1 MNKKKV
7 FSYLFIGL
15 LAAGATG
22 TVTSCKDYDDDI
34 NSLHQ
39 QIKAN
44 ADKIAEIE
52 KLVKGGSVITN
63 VAQSE
68 TGVTVTL
75 SNGKSFNLTNG
86 KDGAQGAQGIQG
98 EPGKPGTAW
107 TIGEDG
113 YWYCDGKKTDNLARG
128 PKGEQGIQGEP
139 GAAASV
145 EYYVPNPE
153 THHFDIYKDGK
164 KVKDSGISF
173 VSAENNTITATLD
186 SARKNLILSGLAG
199 YSDDVVISLTGNLTS
214 LVFMPKLYMDGIETV
229 NYPYLAGT
237 TLVAKDQSGL
247 KNHQGKSISGNIVDY
262 QSNLLPSDP
271 ITATGGEDYV
281 YGPTWTVQYHMNPA
295 NANTEYSDV
304 KGYNV
309 LQPEV
314 MYVKTRAEQDPA
326 KVLGVTSPEKK
337 DNGAAAFLNDNG
349 ILTAGLKIAHPDKL
363 NADPTS
369 KTYQKDNTI
378 ALQVKS
384 KDNKL
389 ATEEATITSDYALL
403 NPLKAKLEA
412 LAWAIKPMYGQMDL
426 DKRTETGDEKGLED
440 FGDANE
446 RVHIWDSPKEAL
458 ADTRGAALEL
468 YYNGDIDLKQ
478 YINIHYAVQNYKEYG
493 KTNEF

>member
-15 LAAGATG
+15 LAVGATG

-34 NSLHQ
+34 NSLQ
-39 QIKAN
+39 KQIKAN

-128 PKGEQGIQGEP
+128 PKGEQGEQGIQGEP

-186 SARKNLILSGLAG
+186 SAR
-199 YSDDVVISLTGNLTS
+199 
-214 LVFMPKLYMDGIETV
+214 
-229 NYPYLAGT
+229 
-237 TLVAKDQSGL
+237 
-247 KNHQGKSISGNIVDY
+247 
-262 QSNLLPSDP
+262 
-271 ITATGGEDYV
+271 
-281 YGPTWTVQYHMNPA
+281 
-295 NANTEYSDV
+295 
-304 KGYNV
+304 
-309 LQPEV
+309 
-314 MYVKTRAEQDPA
+314 
-326 KVLGVTSPEKK
+326 
-337 DNGAAAFLNDNG
+337 
-349 ILTAGLKIAHPDKL
+349 
-363 NADPTS
+363 
-369 KTYQKDNTI
+369 
-378 ALQVKS
+378 
-384 KDNKL
+384 
-389 ATEEATITSDYALL
+389 
-403 NPLKAKLEA
+403 
-412 LAWAIKPMYGQMDL
+412 
-426 DKRTETGDEKGLED
+426 
-440 FGDANE
+440 
-446 RVHIWDSPKEAL
+446 
-458 ADTRGAALEL
+458 
-468 YYNGDIDLKQ
+468 
-478 YINIHYAVQNYKEYG
+478 
-493 KTNEF
+493 